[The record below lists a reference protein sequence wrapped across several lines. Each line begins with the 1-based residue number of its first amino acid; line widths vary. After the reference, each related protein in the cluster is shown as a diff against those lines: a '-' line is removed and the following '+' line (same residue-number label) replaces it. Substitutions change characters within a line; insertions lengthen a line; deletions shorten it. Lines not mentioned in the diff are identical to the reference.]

1 MSWPTKLERKAG
13 RVPVVA
19 PSRLP
24 VAIPAKPAVSKGKQM
39 AALLR
44 KR

>member
-1 MSWPTKLERKAG
+1 MSWPTKLEREAG
-13 RVPVVA
+13 RVPVVS

-24 VAIPAKPAVSKGKQM
+24 GALPVTPKPSKGKQM

>member
-1 MSWPTKLERKAG
+1 MSWPTKLEREAG

-19 PSRLP
+19 ASRLP
-24 VAIPAKPAVSKGKQM
+24 RALPVQPKASKGKQM